1 MSFRFFV
8 LAAALNL
15 STAVFAQ
22 SSNTDHSA
30 HHSAGAAPS
39 APSSQSATEG
49 EVRRVDKA
57 QGKVTLRH
65 GRIENLDMPPMTMVF
80 TASDPALL
88 EKLSPGDKVRF
99 SAQKRNGVFTVTGIE
114 LAN

>member
-1 MSFRFFV
+1 MSIRFFV
-8 LAAALNL
+8 FLAALNVT
-15 STAVFAQ
+15 STAFAQ
-22 SSNTDHSA
+22 SSSSDHSA
-30 HHSAGAAPS
+30 HHPTGVTSS
-39 APSSQSATEG
+39 APANQLGAEA

-88 EKLSPGDKVRF
+88 EKINTGDKIRF
-99 SAQKRNGVFTVTGIE
+99 SAEKRNGVFTVTGIE